1 MIPNPL
7 VSLVILNWNG
17 KKWLQQCLPSL
28 YKVTYSPLEIIVV
41 NNGSTDDSGLFLK
54 KYYPKVCVVDIKV
67 NIGYA
72 AANNVGVQHTKGKYV
87 LLMNNDTKVTPAF
100 IEPMV
105 RDLEADK
112 TIGAVQP
119 QMRSLINPKQMDS
132 VGSYLTSTG
141 FLYYLGYMKPYKN
154 PLYQR
159 QHLVYS
165 VKGACFMMSRKDYIG
180 LGGFDEDFVSYVEET
195 DLCHRIWLSG
205 KKVLYEPKSI
215 MYHWGGGD
223 TKIMTKNEI
232 NIFRSF
238 RNRIFSY
245 YKNFSLKTMMRILP
259 LHVLIAGGYSI
270 GTLMSGQWRSAF
282 AIQRG
287 IITGLTQ
294 LSTMKKK
301 REFIQKHIRRVT
313 DDDILPFIQ
322 RNPKPWYYY
331 YLFAGIQLYE
341 D

>member
-1 MIPNPL
+1 MINYPL
-7 VSLVILNWNG
+7 VSFVILNWNG
-17 KKWLQQCLPSL
+17 KKWLQTCLPSL
-28 YKVTYSPLEIIVV
+28 SKITYPNVETIVV
-41 NNGSTDDSGLFLK
+41 NNGSTDDSSQFLEAN
-54 KYYPKVCVVDIKV
+54 YPMVHVIELKN

-72 AANNVGVQHTKGKYV
+72 AANNIGVKHAKGKYV
-87 LLMNNDTKVTPAF
+87 VLMNNDTSVTADF
-100 IEPMV
+100 VEPLV
-105 RDLEADK
+105 ADLEDCPE
-112 TIGAVQP
+112 IGAVQP

-132 VGSYLTSTG
+132 VGSFLTSTG
-141 FLYYLGYMKPYKN
+141 FLYYLGYMKSYKN
-154 PLYQR
+154 PIYQKKIYI
-159 QHLVYS
+159 YS
-165 VKGACFMMSRKDYIG
+165 VKGACFIMRRKDYIR

-223 TKIMTKNEI
+223 TKIMTKNEV
-232 NIFRSF
+232 NVYRSF

-245 YKNFSLKTMMRILP
+245 YKNFSLKTMLRILP
-259 LHVLIAGGYSI
+259 LHVLIAGAYSI
-270 GTLMSGQWRSAF
+270 GIFMSGQWRSAF

-294 LSTMKKK
+294 FSAMKKK
-301 REFIQKHIRRVT
+301 REFIQHHIRRVS
-313 DDDILPFIQ
+313 DDDILPCIK